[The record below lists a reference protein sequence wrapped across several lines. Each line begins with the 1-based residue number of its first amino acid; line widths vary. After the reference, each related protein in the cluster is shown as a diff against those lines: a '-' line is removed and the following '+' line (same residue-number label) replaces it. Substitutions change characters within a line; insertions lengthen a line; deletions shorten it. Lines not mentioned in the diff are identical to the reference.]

1 MMIKRFGSINA
12 FISEKLLPAC
22 KRRFNAIFVLSI
34 WLIAILILFGNR
46 SSVYS
51 IKGNTQT
58 ISLTTSTNQLN
69 RWIINAGA
77 IFTLADIDC
86 AAELTE
92 DNYLQLNN
100 AQKVTITTEKTG
112 DKTSYLIVAR
122 SDGNN
127 VGQLVT
133 PSKTCQLEDYLE
145 ISIDGAQSLT
155 LPFEAT
161 TFIGEDVGTGVDKLL
176 IDGSV
181 DILEKQF
188 FTAKRYIGETVEL
201 NMGDRI
207 RLSETGSKGDTYAK
221 GFLRFLDTESIYF
234 SVTSQSDS
242 VLIERFGSSTLTISP
257 SIWSRITND
266 PFAAAFGSLLTLL
279 FLLLEIFMA
288 FNQIFK
294 KVDSSNE

>member
-1 MMIKRFGSINA
+1 MIKRFGGINA
-12 FISEKLLPAC
+12 VIFVKLLRSC
-22 KRRFNAIFVLSI
+22 NRHFNGIFVLSI
-34 WLIAILILFGNR
+34 GLIAILILFGNR

-69 RWIINAGA
+69 RWVIDTGA
-77 IFTLADIDC
+77 IFTLSDIDC
-86 AAELTE
+86 VAELTE

-100 AQKVTITTEKTG
+100 DQKVTITTEKTD

-133 PSKTCQLEDYLE
+133 SDKTCELEDYLE

-155 LPFEAT
+155 LPFAAT
-161 TFIGEDVGTGVDKLL
+161 TFIGEDVGTGVEKLL

-181 DILEKQF
+181 NILEKQF
-188 FTAKRYIGETVEL
+188 FTAKRYIGETIEL
-201 NMGDRI
+201 NMGDRV
-207 RLSETGSKGDTYAK
+207 RLSETGSKGKTYAK
-221 GFLRFLDTESIYF
+221 GFLRFLDGESIYF

-257 SIWSRITND
+257 SVWSRITND
-266 PFAAAFGSLLTLL
+266 PVVAALGSLFALL
-279 FLLLEIFMA
+279 FLLVEFFMA

-294 KVDSSNE
+294 KVDSSND

>member
-1 MMIKRFGSINA
+1 MIKRISSINA
-12 FISEKLLPAC
+12 VIFVKLLPAC
-22 KRRFNAIFVLSI
+22 KRRINAIFVLSI
-34 WLIAILILFGNR
+34 GLIAILILFGNR

-69 RWIINAGA
+69 RWVIDTGA
-77 IFTLADIDC
+77 IFTLVDIDC

-266 PFAAAFGSLLTLL
+266 PVVAAFGSLLTLL
-279 FLLLEIFMA
+279 FLLVEIFMA